1 MTNSNAVPALVI
13 SLDFELFWGVSDSKT
28 ISGYG
33 KNIEGV
39 WEALPAM
46 LALFKRYGV
55 HVTWATVGM
64 LMCKDFKHWNELRP
78 SQMATYERE
87 SLSTYSLASLAQEF
101 PKLFFGRPLVEQI
114 LSTDGQ
120 ELASHSYSHFYCGEN
135 GANIRSFVADMDC
148 NRAIFNELG
157 FQPTSFVFPR
167 NQMREEYLSAILA
180 AGFTAYRGNQAHWL
194 YQQGSSKPRSSLGRF
209 MRFADDY
216 LPLTGSHAFKLRPEM
231 RKSGLLNV
239 PASRFFRPSRGVA
252 AIDRFHLRRVKGGM
266 LDAARTGGIFH
277 LWWHPH
283 NFGSKTGMNLEN
295 LECVLRHYRSL
306 NQLFGMRSLSMNE
319 LTQNFFCDL

>member
-1 MTNSNAVPALVI
+1 MESQNAVPTLVI
-13 SLDFELFWGVSDSKT
+13 SLDFELFWGVADSKT
-28 ISGYG
+28 IDGYG

-39 WEALPAM
+39 WEAVPAM
-46 LALFKRYGV
+46 LALFRRYDV

-78 SQMATYERE
+78 SQIATYERE
-87 SLSTYSLASLAQEF
+87 SLSAYSLAGLAQEF

-120 ELASHSYSHFYCGEN
+120 ELASHSYSHFYSGEN
-135 GANIRSFVADMDC
+135 GANIKSFVADMDC
-148 NRAIFNELG
+148 NRIIFDELG
-157 FQPTSFVFPR
+157 VQPTSFVFPR
-167 NQMREEYLSAILA
+167 NQVREEYLSALSA
-180 AGFTAYRGNQAHWL
+180 AGFTAYRGNQEHRL
-194 YQQGSSKPRSSLGRF
+194 YRHGSSAPRGSCGRF

-216 LPLTGSHAFKLRPEM
+216 LPLTGSHAFKLRTDM
-231 RKSGLLNV
+231 RTSGLLNV

-252 AIDRFHLRRVKGGM
+252 AIDRFHLWRVKGGM

-283 NFGSKTGMNLEN
+283 NFGSKTEINLKNLESI
-295 LECVLRHYRSL
+295 LRYYSSL
-306 NQLFGMRSLSMNE
+306 NQLYGMRSLSMSE
-319 LTQNFFCDL
+319 LAQQCL